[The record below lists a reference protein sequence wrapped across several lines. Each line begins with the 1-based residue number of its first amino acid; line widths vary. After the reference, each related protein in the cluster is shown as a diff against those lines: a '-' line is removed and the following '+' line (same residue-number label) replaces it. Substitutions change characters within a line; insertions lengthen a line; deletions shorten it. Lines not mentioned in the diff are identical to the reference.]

1 MASRLDL
8 KLLKA
13 ALSKADTE
21 PQASPLDNETD
32 GVRYLYEAFL
42 KHQFDNS
49 PVIIG
54 EIDFDRFDLDEVG
67 ALYKYYAKNFTR
79 ESKTINM
86 LCVLLEKLRQAK
98 PDPRTVGFI

>member
-13 ALSKADTE
+13 ALSEADTE

-42 KHQFDNS
+42 KPQFDNS

-54 EIDFDRFDLDEVG
+54 EIEFDRFSTDEVS
-67 ALYKYYAKNFTR
+67 ALYEYYVKNFTR
-79 ESKTINM
+79 ECKAVNV